1 MKEGPDVR
9 GGLSEEVHLQL
20 GIERLKKEE
29 VISGE
34 EVENNLDF
42 EAQGKRLFP
51 LPFLAFSINEKQS
64 PQANFFFASWKM
76 SPSLEGAGAP
86 GSFSHGLHCG

>member
-1 MKEGPDVR
+1 MGKLCPITDAKRQSAKGSLRRLRSVNEGPGVR
-9 GGLSEEVHLQL
+9 GGLLEDVPLQL
-20 GIERLKKEE
+20 NLKGLKKEG

-51 LPFLAFSINEKQS
+51 
-64 PQANFFFASWKM
+64 
-76 SPSLEGAGAP
+76 
-86 GSFSHGLHCG
+86 